1 MKTLSSVD
9 LHFLVG
15 EMHFLVGGRV
25 DKIYHPRKEEALLQF
40 FVPGKGKHLL
50 RIIAGKALFLSE
62 SKEGQEEPSGF
73 CMFLRRHFE
82 NARLLELQQVNSERI
97 VKLTFDTKE
106 GELHLYTELFG
117 QGNLVI
123 SKDGM
128 IINALQQKTWA
139 DREIKKGKEYVF
151 PKKGFNAFTLDEKAF
166 TKALDSDKDLV
177 LRLAKEIGL
186 GGTYAEEICLL
197 ADVDKKSKNLSSLE
211 LKKLFAAYE
220 KILGRKLE
228 PQVVETAGKVVDAI
242 PFPLLSFKDKDL
254 RPCQSFNEAMDILYQ
269 EGVGAEAFVSKH
281 QAEIERIQSIISGQE
296 KNVES
301 LLAEAEQEHKK
312 GGLIYEQYA
321 LISDILKQVNA
332 ARKTLSFDE
341 MKKKLKG
348 HKIVK
353 EIDGKEKKV
362 TIDLA

>member
-106 GELHLYTELFG
+106 G
-117 QGNLVI
+117 
-123 SKDGM
+123 
-128 IINALQQKTWA
+128 
-139 DREIKKGKEYVF
+139 
-151 PKKGFNAFTLDEKAF
+151 AFTLDEKAF

-177 LRLAKEIGL
+177 LRLANEIGL